1 MLDEMRKK
9 GFQVPRLVRV
19 ELLAGATIAALAAAG
34 SALALFGSLT
44 WALAVL
50 CALAGTIGLA
60 IVASHAECRRR
71 DESVISKISQVEA
84 DLRAASS
91 ALTRN
96 GELLRKLDKRS
107 TDLGVQANARSAELD
122 SGLAEVRRIAERTQ
136 HLSRDLYDL
145 RLTIEEQ
152 GASERAENR

>member
-1 MLDEMRKK
+1 M
-9 GFQVPRLVRV
+9 PRLVRV